1 MLGTRSYYGR
11 PAYYAPAAPAVIVYG
26 TSWCAASQM
35 VRRYL
40 DRLGVPYRYVDLEW
54 DPGAA
59 QQLRWLTGGYASHP
73 TVAIGGEVL
82 VEPSLRELEWA
93 LAQAGVA

>member
-1 MLGTRSYYGR
+1 MPVTSSYYVR
-11 PAYYAPAAPAVIVYG
+11 PAYAPAMPSVTVYG

-59 QQLRWLTGGYASHP
+59 QRLRWLTGGYASHP
-73 TVAIGGEVL
+73 TVAIGGEIL
-82 VEPSLRELEWA
+82 VEPTLGELEWA
-93 LAQAGVA
+93 LSRAGVLV